1 MDDYKVR
8 SDDDI
13 YILHSPA
20 PSGLISL
27 ASFSFHV
34 EIPLVISEVIEQ
46 KCPEVK
52 PNQVKNKPEI
62 DTYFQNSIREAVKIS
77 YL

>member
-1 MDDYKVR
+1 MVSIFSSNIWFDF
-8 SDDDI
+8 
-13 YILHSPA
+13 A
-20 PSGLISL
+20 GL
-27 ASFSFHV
+27 FFFHV
-34 EIPLVISEVIEQ
+34 KIPLVISEVIEQ

-52 PNQVKNKPEI
+52 PNQVKNKPEV

>member
-1 MDDYKVR
+1 MDNYKVR
-8 SDDDI
+8 SDDDV

-20 PSGLISL
+20 TPGLILL

-34 EIPLVISEVIEQ
+34 KIPLVISEVIEQ

-62 DTYFQNSIREAVKIS
+62 DAYFQNSIREAVKIF